1 MIGDRPGG
9 PSGPPGDHS
18 TPAAGDRSPDQPE
31 PRATESLPA
40 PSELDAAE
48 PRTAQEAERWR
59 IAPLLT
65 RTWALIAVPLA
76 SIVFALLA
84 GSVLIIGSSYLA
96 LGRFDPMLP
105 IEAYQALLAGSL
117 GIGAADP
124 FPALRTTMIAAAPLL
139 LAGLAVGL
147 GFKAGLF
154 NIGATGQLIMGG
166 FLAAIVGAMLATES
180 PFVAVPAAVIAGGV
194 AGALYGFIPG
204 FLKAFTGAH
213 EVVTTIMLN
222 FIAGLTVSALVQGPF
237 RAPGFTFARTGDIGN
252 AQLPPLFGMHLGV
265 YIALAFIPLIAWLIW
280 RTTLGFEIRA
290 VGANPSAARYAG
302 MSPRWLITLTM
313 SLCGMLAGL
322 SGVILILG
330 QIRSFPAT
338 FGTGIGFDAI
348 AVALLGRAH
357 PVGVFLGALIFGGMR
372 AGAPLMQ
379 VRAQVPIQVIDIIQA
394 LILLFLAADV
404 IVRRLLRIR
413 AARAGVDELQTVSR
427 TYGEQAVR

>member
-1 MIGDRPGG
+1 MSDPGQDRPE
-9 PSGPPGDHS
+9 PPPKESPPAVPEGD
-18 TPAAGDRSPDQPE
+18 
-31 PRATESLPA
+31 L
-40 PSELDAAE
+40 AE
-48 PRTAQEAERWR
+48 PATPQEAERWR
-59 IAPLLT
+59 MAPFVT
-65 RTWALIAVPLA
+65 RAWSLAAVPLA
-76 SIVFALLA
+76 SILFALVA
-84 GSVLIIGSSYLA
+84 GTILIIGSSFLA
-96 LGRFDPMLP
+96 VGRLDPTLP
-105 IEAYQALLAGSL
+105 LTAYRALLEGSL
-117 GIGAADP
+117 GIGAANP
-124 FPALRTTMIAAAPLL
+124 VNALTATLVASAPLL

-166 FLAAIVGAMLATES
+166 FVAAVVGGAVAQQSPWLAI
-180 PFVAVPAAVIAGGV
+180 PAAVIAGAI

-222 FIAGLTVSALVQGPF
+222 FIATLTVSALVQGPF
-237 RAPGFTFARTGDIGN
+237 RAPGFTFARTADIGN
-252 AQLPPLFGMHLGV
+252 AHLPSFFGLHLGV
-265 YIALAFIPLIAWLIW
+265 YIALAFIPIVAFLIW

-302 MSPRWLITLTM
+302 MSPRRLITLTM

-322 SGVILILG
+322 SGAILILG
-330 QIRSFPAT
+330 QVRSFPAT

-357 PVGVFLGALIFGGMR
+357 PAGIFLGALLFGGMR

-379 VRAQVPIQVIDIIQA
+379 IRAQVPIQVIDILQA

-404 IVRRLLRIR
+404 LVRQLLRIR
-413 AARAGVDELQTVSR
+413 AARAGVDELQTVTR

>member
-1 MIGDRPGG
+1 MSDPGQDRPE
-9 PSGPPGDHS
+9 PPPKESPPAVPEGD
-18 TPAAGDRSPDQPE
+18 
-31 PRATESLPA
+31 L
-40 PSELDAAE
+40 AE
-48 PRTAQEAERWR
+48 PATPQEAERWR
-59 IAPLLT
+59 MAPFVT
-65 RTWALIAVPLA
+65 RAWSLAAVPLA
-76 SIVFALLA
+76 SILFALVA
-84 GSVLIIGSSYLA
+84 GTILIIGSSFLA
-96 LGRFDPMLP
+96 VGRLDPTLP
-105 IEAYQALLAGSL
+105 LTAYRALLEGSL
-117 GIGAADP
+117 GIGAANP
-124 FPALRTTMIAAAPLL
+124 VNALTATLVASAPLL

-166 FLAAIVGAMLATES
+166 FVAAVVGGAVAQQSPWLAI
-180 PFVAVPAAVIAGGV
+180 PAAVIAGAM

-222 FIAGLTVSALVQGPF
+222 FIATLTVSALVQGPF
-237 RAPGFTFARTGDIGN
+237 RAPGFTFARTADIGN
-252 AQLPPLFGMHLGV
+252 AHLPSFFGLHLGV
-265 YIALAFIPLIAWLIW
+265 YIALAFIPIVAFLIW

-302 MSPRWLITLTM
+302 MSPRRLITLTM

-322 SGVILILG
+322 SGAILILG
-330 QIRSFPAT
+330 QVRSFPAT

-357 PVGVFLGALIFGGMR
+357 PAGIFLGALLFGGMR

-379 VRAQVPIQVIDIIQA
+379 IRAQVPIQVIDILQA

-404 IVRRLLRIR
+404 LVRQLLRIR
-413 AARAGVDELQTVSR
+413 AARAGVDELQTVTR

>member
-1 MIGDRPGG
+1 MDDRG
-9 PSGPPGDHS
+9 H
-18 TPAAGDRSPDQPE
+18 RQPE
-31 PRATESLPA
+31 PPPGESLP
-40 PSELDAAE
+40 PPPQAAVE
-48 PRTAQEAERWR
+48 PETPEAAARWR
-59 IAPLLT
+59 FAPLFS
-65 RTWALIAVPLA
+65 RAWALSAVPLA
-76 SIVFALLA
+76 SIAFALIA
-84 GSVLIIGSSYLA
+84 GTFLIIGSSFLA
-96 LGRFDPMLP
+96 VGRFDPTLP
-105 IEAYQALLAGSL
+105 LTAYRALLEGSL
-117 GIGAADP
+117 GIGAANP
-124 FPALRTTMIAAAPLL
+124 IRALTETMVATAPLL

-166 FLAAIVGAMLATES
+166 FTAAIVGAALAQQS
-180 PFVAVPAAVIAGGV
+180 PFVAVPAALVAGGF
-194 AGALYGFIPG
+194 AGAAYGFIPG

-222 FIAGLTVSALVQGPF
+222 FIATLTVSALVQGPF
-237 RAPGFTFARTGDIGN
+237 RAPGFTFARTADIGN
-252 AQLPPLFGMHLGV
+252 AQLPSIFGLHLGV
-265 YIALAFIPLIAWLIW
+265 FLALAFVPIVAWLIW

-302 MSPRWLITLTM
+302 MSPRRLIVATM

-357 PVGVFLGALIFGGMR
+357 PVGILFGALLFGGMR

-394 LILLFLAADV
+394 LILLFLAADLL
-404 IVRRLLRIR
+404 VRRLLRMR

>member
-1 MIGDRPGG
+1 MMD
-9 PSGPPGDHS
+9 
-18 TPAAGDRSPDQPE
+18 DRSPKRPE
-31 PRATESLPA
+31 PPPGEELP
-40 PSELDAAE
+40 
-48 PRTAQEAERWR
+48 PRTSSDPLAPATPEEAQRR
-59 IAPLLT
+59 RLAPLLW
-65 RTWALIAVPLA
+65 RIWSVSAVPVA
-76 SIVFALLA
+76 SILLA
-84 GSVLIIGSSYLA
+84 LALGTLLIIGSSVLA
-96 LGRFDPMLP
+96 VGRFDPALP
-105 IEAYQALLAGSL
+105 VTAYRALLEGSL
-117 GIGAADP
+117 GIGASDP
-124 FPALRTTMIAAAPLL
+124 MVALRSTLINAAPLL

-166 FLAAIVGAMLATES
+166 FTAAVVGAALAQQPT
-180 PFVAVPAAVIAGGV
+180 FVAVPVAILAGAL

-222 FIAGLTVSALVQGPF
+222 FIASLTVSALVQGPF

-252 AQLPPLFGMHLGV
+252 AHLPSIFGLHLGV
-265 YIALAFIPLIAWLIW
+265 FLALVFVPIVIWLIW

-302 MSPRWLITLTM
+302 MSPRRLIVTTM
-313 SLCGMLAGL
+313 SLCGMFGGLAG
-322 SGVILILG
+322 VIVILG
-330 QIRSFPAT
+330 QVRSFPAT

-357 PVGVFLGALIFGGMR
+357 PVGILLGSLLFGGLR

-379 VRAQVPIQVIDIIQA
+379 IRAQVPIQVIDILQA
-394 LILLFLAADV
+394 LILLFLAADL

-413 AARAGVDELQTVSR
+413 AEGAGVEELQTVTR

>member
-1 MIGDRPGG
+1 VDEQG
-9 PSGPPGDHS
+9 PK
-18 TPAAGDRSPDQPE
+18 QPE
-31 PRATESLPA
+31 PRPGETLPTR
-40 PSELDAAE
+40 SEADPAG
-48 PRTAQEAERWR
+48 PRTPAEAARWR
-59 IAPLLT
+59 FAPFLARL
-65 RTWALIAVPLA
+65 WALSAVPLA
-76 SIVFALLA
+76 SILFALVA
-84 GSVLIIGSSYLA
+84 GTLLIIGSSFLA
-96 LGRFDPMLP
+96 VGRFDPTLP
-105 IEAYQALLAGSL
+105 LTAYRALLEGSL

-124 FPALRTTMIAAAPLL
+124 FVALRATLVAAAPLL

-166 FLAAIVGAMLATES
+166 FSAAVVGAALAGE
-180 PFVAVPAAVIAGGV
+180 PPLLAVPLAVV
-194 AGALYGFIPG
+194 AGAVAGAVYGFIPG

-237 RAPGFTFARTGDIGN
+237 RAPGYTFARTGDIGN
-252 AQLPPLFGMHLGV
+252 AALPSLFGMHMGV
-265 YIALAFIPLIAWLIW
+265 FLALAFIPLMGWLVW
-280 RTTLGFEIRA
+280 RTTIGFEIRA

-302 MSPRWLITLTM
+302 MSPRRLIVMTM

-330 QIRSFPAT
+330 QVRSFPAT

-357 PVGVFLGALIFGGMR
+357 PVGIFLGALLFGGLR

-379 VRAQVPIQVIDIIQA
+379 IRAQVPIQVIDILQA

-404 IVRRLLRIR
+404 LVRQLLRIR
-413 AARAGVDELQTVSR
+413 AERAGVEELQTVTR

>member
-1 MIGDRPGG
+1 MADETGADRAPAD
-9 PSGPPGDHS
+9 PGPPPGEAASRPPPTD
-18 TPAAGDRSPDQPE
+18 PAG
-31 PRATESLPA
+31 
-40 PSELDAAE
+40 
-48 PRTAQEAERWR
+48 PRTPGEAERWR
-59 IAPLLT
+59 VAPALS
-65 RTWALIAVPLA
+65 RIWALSAVPLA

-84 GSVLIIGSSYLA
+84 GTLLIIGSSFFA
-96 LGRFDPMLP
+96 VGRFEPTLP
-105 IEAYQALLAGSL
+105 IDAYRALLEGSL
-117 GIGAADP
+117 GIGARDSLTAIRST
-124 FPALRTTMIAAAPLL
+124 LVNSAPLL

-166 FLAAIVGAMLATES
+166 FAAAVVGAALADAS
-180 PFVAVPAAVIAGGV
+180 PSVAIPSAIIAGGM
-194 AGALYGFIPG
+194 AGAAYGFIPG

-237 RAPGFTFARTGDIGN
+237 RAPGFTFARTADIGN
-252 AQLPPLFGMHLGV
+252 AALPAVLDMHLGV
-265 YIALAFIPLIAWLIW
+265 YIALAFIPLVTWLIW

-302 MSPRWLITLTM
+302 MSPRRLIALTM
-313 SLCGMLAGL
+313 SLCGMFAGMA
-322 SGVILILG
+322 GVILILG
-330 QIRSFPAT
+330 QVRSFPAT

-357 PVGVFLGALIFGGMR
+357 PIGIFFGALLFGGMR

-379 VRAQVPIQVIDIIQA
+379 VRAEVPIQVIDILQA

-404 IVRRLLRIR
+404 LVRQLLRIR
-413 AARAGVDELQTVSR
+413 AERAGVDELSTVSR